1 MNSDFAYEQ
10 ARALAARLV
19 KESEAPAIAARAYR
33 EALGRDATPDELRLT
48 TDFLK
53 KQQERTGSLHAAA
66 IELARGL
73 FNLNEFLYVD

>member
-10 ARALAARLV
+10 ARRFAGALV
-19 KESEAPAIAARAYR
+19 KDSDTDKAISLAYR
-33 EALGRDATPDELRLT
+33 KALSREPQPDELKLT
-48 TDFLK
+48 AEFLR
-53 KQQERTGSLHAAA
+53 KQQERTGSLEAAA